1 MKPKLDNSLDITES
15 YISADL
21 YEEEG
26 MSSLME
32 NESDD
37 DLEIEDLS

>member
-1 MKPKLDNSLDITES
+1 MKPKIDNSLDTTES

-26 MSSLME
+26 MSQLME

-37 DLEIEDLS
+37 DLEIENLS